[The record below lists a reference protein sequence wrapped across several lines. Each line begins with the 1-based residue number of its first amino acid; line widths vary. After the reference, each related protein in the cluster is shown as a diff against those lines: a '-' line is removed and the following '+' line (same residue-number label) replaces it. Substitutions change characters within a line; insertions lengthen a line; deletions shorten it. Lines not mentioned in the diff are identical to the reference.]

1 MIKAHWEIHVDY
13 LLSEEQQMIKDT
25 AREIA
30 DEKIIP
36 KRAELDEKNQFPASI
51 LKDMAKADLFSIFIP
66 EEFGGLGG
74 GCFDVV
80 LALEELA
87 RGCVGVATSYA
98 ASALGVFPVLIAG
111 SMEMKQ
117 KYLPDIAVGKKWAA
131 FGLTEANAGSDA
143 SGIRTTAVLDG
154 DEWVLNGTK
163 QWITNGGEAQ
173 IYTIIALTDPSKGPR
188 GASIFV
194 VEDGDPGFSYG
205 KKEDKMGIRSSATRE
220 LVMKDCRIPKDR
232 LVGRQG
238 TGFITVMKTLDIS
251 RPGIASLGVGLGQAA
266 LDEAVVYAKQRVQFG
281 KPIISFQAVQHILA
295 DMAIQVEAARAL
307 VYSAARHID
316 SNAKNMSKAS
326 SMCKVFATDMAM
338 KVTIDAVQI
347 LGGYGYMK
355 EYPVE
360 KMMRDA
366 KILQIYEGTNQIQR
380 NVIGQELNKEYS
392 KQV

>member
-1 MIKAHWEIHVDY
+1 MEY
-13 LLSEEQQMIKDT
+13 FLTEEQQMIVDT
-25 AREIA
+25 AREITN
-30 DEKIIP
+30 EKIIP
-36 KRAELDEKNQFPASI
+36 VRAELDEKNEFPREI
-51 LKDMAKADLFSIFIP
+51 LKDIAKADLFSIFVP
-66 EEFGGLGG
+66 EEYGGFGG
-74 GCFDVV
+74 GCFDIA

-87 RGCVGVATSYA
+87 RGCVGVATSFA
-98 ASALGVFPVLIAG
+98 ASALGIYPVLIAG
-111 SMEMKQ
+111 SEELKQ
-117 KYLPDIAVGKKWAA
+117 KYLPSIATGEKFAA

-143 SGIRTTAVLDG
+143 SGIQTTAVLDG

-173 IYTIIALTDPSKGPR
+173 IYTIIALTDPQKGAR

-205 KKEDKMGIRSSATRE
+205 KKEDKMGIRSSSTRE
-220 LVMKDCRIPKDR
+220 LILKDCRIPKER
-232 LVGRQG
+232 MVGRKG

-251 RPGIASLGVGLGQAA
+251 RPGIAALGVGLAQGA
-266 LDEAVVYAKQRVQFG
+266 LDEAVIYAKQRVQFG
-281 KPIISFQAVQHILA
+281 KPIVSFQAVQHILA
-295 DMAIQVEAARAL
+295 DMAIQLEAARAL
-307 VYSAARHID
+307 VYSAARHIA
-316 SNAKNMSKAS
+316 NNPKNMSKAS

-338 KVTIDAVQI
+338 KVTTDAVQV

-380 NVIGQELNKEYS
+380 NVVGQELNKEYS
-392 KQV
+392 

>member
-1 MIKAHWEIHVDY
+1 MDY
-13 LLSEEQQMIKDT
+13 LLTEEQQMIKET
-25 AREIA
+25 AREIT
-30 DEKIIP
+30 EKKVIP
-36 KRAELDEKNQFPASI
+36 MRAELDERNAFPTEI
-51 LKDMAKADLFSIFIP
+51 LQDMAKADLFGIFVP
-66 EEFGGLGG
+66 EEYGGFGG
-74 GCFDVV
+74 GCLDIV
-80 LALEELA
+80 LALEEMA

-98 ASALGVFPVLIAG
+98 ANALGIFPVLISG
-111 SMEMKQ
+111 SKEQKE
-117 KYLPDIAVGKKWAA
+117 KYLPDIAQGKRWAA
-131 FGLTEANAGSDA
+131 FGLTESNAGSDA
-143 SGIRTTAVLDG
+143 SGIQTTAVLDG

-173 IYTIIALTDPSKGPR
+173 VYTIIAMTDPSKGPR
-188 GASIFV
+188 GATMFV

-205 KKEDKMGIRSSATRE
+205 KKEDKMGIRASATRE
-220 LVMKDCRIPKDR
+220 LIMQDCRIPKDR
-232 LVGRQG
+232 MIGRRG

-251 RPGIASLGVGLGQAA
+251 RPGIASLGLGLGQAA
-266 LDEAVVYAKQRVQFG
+266 LDEAVTYAKQRVQFG
-281 KPIISFQAVQHILA
+281 KPIIAFQAMQHMLA

-307 VYSAARHID
+307 IYAAAKHID
-316 SNAKNMSKAS
+316 NNPKNMSKAS

-338 KVTIDAVQI
+338 KVTTDAVQV

-392 KQV
+392 

>member
-1 MIKAHWEIHVDY
+1 MDY
-13 LLSEEQQMIKDT
+13 FFTEQQQMIIDT
-25 AREIA
+25 AREITN
-30 DEKIIP
+30 EKIIP
-36 KRAELDEKNQFPASI
+36 LRAELDEKNQFPKAI
-51 LKDMAKADLFSIFIP
+51 LQDIAKADLFSIFVP
-66 EEFGGLGG
+66 EEYGGFGG
-74 GCFDVV
+74 GCYEIV
-80 LALEELA
+80 LAMEELA
-87 RGCVGVATSYA
+87 RGCVGVATSFA
-98 ASALGVFPVLIAG
+98 ASALGIFPVLISG
-111 SMEMKQ
+111 SEEQKQ
-117 KYLPDIAVGKKWAA
+117 RYLPDIAEGSRWAA

-143 SGIRTTAVLDG
+143 SGIQTTAVLDG

-173 IYTIIALTDPSKGPR
+173 IYTIVAMTDPQKGAR
-188 GASIFV
+188 GASIFI

-220 LVMKDCRIPKDR
+220 LILKDCRIPQDR
-232 LVGRQG
+232 LVGRKG

-251 RPGIASLGVGLGQAA
+251 RPDIASLGIGLAQAA

-281 KPIISFQAVQHILA
+281 KPIISFQAVQHMLA
-295 DMAIQVEAARAL
+295 DMAIQLEAGRAL
-307 VYSAARHID
+307 VYAAARHID
-316 SNAKNMSKAS
+316 SNPKNISKAS

-338 KVTIDAVQI
+338 KVTTDAVQV

-380 NVIGQELNKEYS
+380 NVVGQELNREYS
-392 KQV
+392 